1 MTHYTQ
7 YTPEQILEA
16 KNYYYDEALKH
27 TNRDHKHQALELL
40 VYFDVYEDA
49 SKSEGKKRD
58 PKKSPEEY
66 WLRHNLNRIEGM
78 LERYFI
84 LKAKG
89 RL

>member
-1 MTHYTQ
+1 MITYAQFT
-7 YTPEQILEA
+7 TEQILEA
-16 KNYYYDEALKH
+16 KNYYYDEAIKH
-27 TNRDHKHQALELL
+27 TNRDHYRQAIDFL

-49 SKSEGKKRD
+49 CKTETKRRD
-58 PKKSPEEY
+58 PKKSAEEY
-66 WLRHNLNRIEGM
+66 WLRHNLNRVEGM